1 MRPATKIPRYR
12 RLLLPA
18 ALLILLTSAGAYG
31 TAAAQ
36 MTDTVGARA
45 ELLRLE
51 SRWLVAHDSATLARM
66 LAPDFVHPVASGD
79 FLTRAQHIAWVVAH
93 PPDSTIGRRLAD
105 MRIRFYGATA
115 IVTGTVIRSRDGTEV
130 GRNVFTDVFVK
141 RAGRWRAVSAEETV
155 VSSGR

>member
-51 SRWLVAHDSATLARM
+51 SRWLAAHDSATLARM